1 VEPPEIF
8 ALIVKADEKLKYA
21 TDDRAGTR
29 VDQARAL
36 LEEAER
42 EAEAIGN
49 QPLVDQARTR
59 LADLDLG
66 S

>member
-1 VEPPEIF
+1 MEPPEIF

-21 TDDRAGTR
+21 TDDKAPARIE
-29 VDQARAL
+29 QARTL
-36 LEEAER
+36 LEQAQR

-49 QPLVDQARTR
+49 QPLIQQARTR
-59 LADLDLG
+59 LADLDPA